1 MLKVSFVVH
10 STIHLQKMPLVEL
23 SVFCIRYF
31 SKTKCKPAKKITG
44 QCFSTEVKAACTHSA
59 NLERETE
66 ITKIVTYPL
75 FPLAFSYV
83 NVCFDLSS
91 KFYLTVPETASS
103 DTGITFSATAA
114 ASDSSNSLLFLKP
127 PPGSEIPRSASVTG
141 ARPRPQVDRDLQT
154 ESHQEFCYP

>member
-23 SVFCIRYF
+23 SVFCTRYF

-75 FPLAFSYV
+75 FPLAFSYMV
-83 NVCFDLSS
+83 KLIEHLNTKTMNVFAKDKIPNCI
-91 KFYLTVPETASS
+91 K
-103 DTGITFSATAA
+103 
-114 ASDSSNSLLFLKP
+114 SNL
-127 PPGSEIPRSASVTG
+127 
-141 ARPRPQVDRDLQT
+141 
-154 ESHQEFCYP
+154 

>member
-44 QCFSTEVKAACTHSA
+44 QCFSIEAKAACTHSA

-66 ITKIVTYPL
+66 ITKIVTYPP
-75 FPLAFSYV
+75 FPLA
-83 NVCFDLSS
+83 SS
-91 KFYLTVPETASS
+91 IVLLKMPPKYRKLDYNKNKKAQKIMHTLAIFV
-103 DTGITFSATAA
+103 DHGIMAH
-114 ASDSSNSLLFLKP
+114 
-127 PPGSEIPRSASVTG
+127 IP
-141 ARPRPQVDRDLQT
+141 
-154 ESHQEFCYP
+154 

>member
-1 MLKVSFVVH
+1 MVCLQADISCLALRARSRVSRAPSCIALAPLIRLFCR
-10 STIHLQKMPLVEL
+10 LMPLVEL

-75 FPLAFSYV
+75 FPLAFSIMLFFCCWEFTM
-83 NVCFDLSS
+83 NPKKIF
-91 KFYLTVPETASS
+91 
-103 DTGITFSATAA
+103 
-114 ASDSSNSLLFLKP
+114 LLKYHL
-127 PPGSEIPRSASVTG
+127 V
-141 ARPRPQVDRDLQT
+141 L
-154 ESHQEFCYP
+154 

>member
-44 QCFSTEVKAACTHSA
+44 QCFSTEVKAACTIVSRGDPSTNYACTHSA

-75 FPLAFSYV
+75 FPLAFS
-83 NVCFDLSS
+83 NMGTS
-91 KFYLTVPETASS
+91 KFNAGGNPAM
-103 DTGITFSATAA
+103 D
-114 ASDSSNSLLFLKP
+114 
-127 PPGSEIPRSASVTG
+127 
-141 ARPRPQVDRDLQT
+141 
-154 ESHQEFCYP
+154 

>member
-44 QCFSTEVKAACTHSA
+44 QCFSTEAKAACTHSA

-66 ITKIVTYPL
+66 ITKIVTYPP
-75 FPLAFSYV
+75 FPLAS
-83 NVCFDLSS
+83 
-91 KFYLTVPETASS
+91 SS
-103 DTGITFSATAA
+103 DVISRIFAGRLYHSVGAA
-114 ASDSSNSLLFLKP
+114 A
-127 PPGSEIPRSASVTG
+127 
-141 ARPRPQVDRDLQT
+141 
-154 ESHQEFCYP
+154 

>member
-44 QCFSTEVKAACTHSA
+44 QCFSTELKAACRHSA

-66 ITKIVTYPL
+66 ITKVVTYPL
-75 FPLAFSYV
+75 FPLAFSNGILLDSFLADV
-83 NVCFDLSS
+83 SRALLRGIWRTLSI
-91 KFYLTVPETASS
+91 SS
-103 DTGITFSATAA
+103 LMKRYWYA
-114 ASDSSNSLLFLKP
+114 LL
-127 PPGSEIPRSASVTG
+127 IR
-141 ARPRPQVDRDLQT
+141 
-154 ESHQEFCYP
+154 

>member
-83 NVCFDLSS
+83 KL
-91 KFYLTVPETASS
+91 KM
-103 DTGITFSATAA
+103 DTSTKKNTFNLLNLQSFSISGVISAE
-114 ASDSSNSLLFLKP
+114 KM
-127 PPGSEIPRSASVTG
+127 
-141 ARPRPQVDRDLQT
+141 
-154 ESHQEFCYP
+154 